1 MNFLKVLPGG
11 ARTVAGRRAA
21 RIQPS
26 QPLGYRPV
34 SMDDRSTPFSGGP
47 MRTPIPA
54 PLAPATPHAPPQPG
68 HRVPPQ
74 RSPLPTALPTAGPPR
89 GPAVPAPAPA
99 TTTPATPTPPRP
111 APSATTPP
119 PRRQAAP
126 PREHQAH
133 GTDETHEAHASH
145 RPHGAHRMSP
155 TPSASPARS
164 ASPAPRP
171 SGAGSLSG
179 RADPSSSGSPSGPGS
194 PSSSTDPSDASRPGE
209 PSPPRQEAPLGTGT
223 GSGDGGD
230 GGGRGDDGGTT
241 TDGEARRRS
250 RRRPG
255 TAGPGRGGPTR
266 PPGRRDSRRPADSA
280 LRAAA
285 GRAREHRP
293 PHWFAQRLL
302 LVLSGQCPVH
312 TLVAH
317 VRGTAFDRLSA
328 LAPLA
333 PFRPR
338 GSDRSTPAVL
348 AAHGSS
354 PVPGVIEGCARI
366 ATGDRQRALAFRLEF
381 CPDARRWQCTAL
393 TLDTDAPTAP
403 GARTGR
409 PSRSTRGGRG
419 PRSRRP

>member
-1 MNFLKVLPGG
+1 
-11 ARTVAGRRAA
+11 
-21 RIQPS
+21 
-26 QPLGYRPV
+26 
-34 SMDDRSTPFSGGP
+34 
-47 MRTPIPA
+47 
-54 PLAPATPHAPPQPG
+54 
-68 HRVPPQ
+68 
-74 RSPLPTALPTAGPPR
+74 
-89 GPAVPAPAPA
+89 
-99 TTTPATPTPPRP
+99 
-111 APSATTPP
+111 
-119 PRRQAAP
+119 
-126 PREHQAH
+126 
-133 GTDETHEAHASH
+133 
-145 RPHGAHRMSP
+145 
-155 TPSASPARS
+155 
-164 ASPAPRP
+164 
-171 SGAGSLSG
+171 
-179 RADPSSSGSPSGPGS
+179 
-194 PSSSTDPSDASRPGE
+194 
-209 PSPPRQEAPLGTGT
+209 
-223 GSGDGGD
+223 
-230 GGGRGDDGGTT
+230 
-241 TDGEARRRS
+241 
-250 RRRPG
+250 
-255 TAGPGRGGPTR
+255 GGPTR

>member
-1 MNFLKVLPGG
+1 
-11 ARTVAGRRAA
+11 
-21 RIQPS
+21 
-26 QPLGYRPV
+26 
-34 SMDDRSTPFSGGP
+34 
-47 MRTPIPA
+47 
-54 PLAPATPHAPPQPG
+54 
-68 HRVPPQ
+68 
-74 RSPLPTALPTAGPPR
+74 
-89 GPAVPAPAPA
+89 
-99 TTTPATPTPPRP
+99 
-111 APSATTPP
+111 
-119 PRRQAAP
+119 
-126 PREHQAH
+126 
-133 GTDETHEAHASH
+133 
-145 RPHGAHRMSP
+145 MSP

-164 ASPAPRP
+164 ASPAPRPSGAADP

-194 PSSSTDPSDASRPGE
+194 PSGSTDPSDASGPCE

-230 GGGRGDDGGTT
+230 GGGRGDAGGTT
-241 TDGEARRRS
+241 TDGEARRRA

-317 VRGTAFDRLSA
+317 VRGAAFDRLSA

-366 ATGDRQRALAFRLEF
+366 ATGARQRALAFRLEF